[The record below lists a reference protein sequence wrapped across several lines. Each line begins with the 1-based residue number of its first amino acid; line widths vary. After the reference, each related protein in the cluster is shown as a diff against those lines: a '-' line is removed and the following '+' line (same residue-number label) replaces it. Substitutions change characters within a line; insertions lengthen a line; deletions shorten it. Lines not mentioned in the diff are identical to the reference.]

1 MFSVCGSLACALLV
15 QVGPSSDF
23 VVVREAFPQM
33 RVSASPEKLD
43 PPFVTPRGKYSLSQK
58 VVAQV
63 RLTASAPWKDRF
75 LVFFDGEADAALAQ
89 STARFLLQCWD
100 ANAVHLSLD
109 HNPIFRGG
117 AYDIYLCRGG
127 KPGGEQRADEVRV
140 NSKSIRVNT
149 IYLYAVDQLSAPV
162 ETLREL
168 AHEYG
173 HATLPA
179 MGGFLEPEDWGN
191 GYLGEKLILHWLTLG
206 KSPDSWHPDNFMGVS
221 RESALAWLQMK
232 AVPLR
237 NMIFAAG
244 PAAAKGRTQGQTAMD
259 AYIGLNLFIDEV
271 FPPDV
276 AHNSLLFLAGESKEM
291 WTLFEASLL
300 GESEI
305 KLSLDAFK
313 PQKEGWIPLPNKY
326 KVRGATVLSRQKGW
340 AKVRLA
346 NYQPV
351 IYR

>member
-1 MFSVCGSLACALLV
+1 MLSVCGAMACALLV
-15 QVGPSSDF
+15 QVGPSTDF

-33 RVSASPEKLD
+33 RVSAAPEKLD
-43 PPFVTPRGKYSLSQK
+43 PPFLTPRGKFSLSHK
-58 VVAQV
+58 VMAQV
-63 RLTASAPWKDRF
+63 RQTASAPWKDRF
-75 LVFFDGEADAALAQ
+75 LVFFDNEADAILAQ
-89 STARFLLQCWD
+89 SAARFLLQCWD
-100 ANAVHLSLD
+100 ANAIRLSVD
-109 HNPIFRGG
+109 HNPIYRGG
-117 AYDIYLCRGG
+117 AYDVYLCRGG
-127 KPGGEQRADEVRV
+127 KPGGEQRADEVRL

-149 IYLYAVDQLSAPV
+149 IYLYAVDQLSAPI
-162 ETLREL
+162 ETMREL

-191 GYLGEKLILHWLTLG
+191 GYLGEKLILHWLTQG
-206 KSPDSWHPDNFMGVS
+206 NGPERWQPENFMGVS
-221 RESALAWLQMK
+221 RESAMAWLQSK
-232 AVPLR
+232 AIPLR
-237 NMIFAAG
+237 NMIFTAG
-244 PAAAKGRTQGQTAMD
+244 PNAAKGRTQGPTAMD

-271 FPPDV
+271 LPPDA

-300 GESEI
+300 GENEI

-313 PQKEGWIPLPNKY
+313 PQREGWIPLPSKY

-346 NYQPV
+346 SYQPV